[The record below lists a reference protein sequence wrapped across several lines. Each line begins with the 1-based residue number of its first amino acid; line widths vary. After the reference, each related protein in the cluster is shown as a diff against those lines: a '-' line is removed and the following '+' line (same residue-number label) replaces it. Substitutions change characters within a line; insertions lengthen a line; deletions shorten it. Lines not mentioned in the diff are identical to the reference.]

1 MSFISSF
8 SSENGLES
16 ASNTIDLASANVL
29 TCLFSYSNPHA
40 AQQQN
45 SGSAQPGED
54 LTPDYMNVLVNI
66 FKNLKLL
73 TPTHKARL
81 SKDATKKP
89 QYKNIL
95 AL

>member
-1 MSFISSF
+1 MLKIFFFYSPTTRRILRLK
-8 SSENGLES
+8 NPLLND
-16 ASNTIDLASANVL
+16 A
-29 TCLFSYSNPHA
+29 CLFSYSNPHA